1 LVQFTH
7 WLFRHPPSFLFFV
20 LLALADEIPIP
31 AQPPTIVPSHP
42 AIKKTAAINPETFN
56 KLRQEADQAR
66 EKGDLAE
73 AVRLYNQLVKM
84 RPGWAEGWWYL
95 GSIHYDSDQYA
106 AAASASEKCVAHD
119 AQNPQAW
126 GLLGLCEYRL
136 ARNANALE
144 HLTKS
149 RQLGLDRIPEI
160 SRVVRLNQAMLL
172 NRSRQYEAAHAVLKT
187 FAVEHQEAN
196 SVLDAMGMAI
206 LRNSGSVE
214 KLSPE
219 DRLMIREF
227 GQAVFLEGEQKMEEA
242 GQLYGQLE
250 AKYPGKPNVAYACGM
265 NRLLRNRYEEAEKY
279 FKIELE
285 RDPRHVAVLLQL
297 TFCSISTSQWEEG
310 YRYAKMATDLAPANG
325 LRYYFLGRIHLRRN
339 EFAQA
344 AAMLEKAARLEP
356 ETPNIQY
363 SLSQAYSRMNRPQ
376 AAARAQA
383 EYERL
388 ETLHKQR
395 SGMIFDPRS
404 ENPPSSPAN
413 QDSRKDATP

>member
-1 LVQFTH
+1 MKKNHHVKSAMQRIGLIFLAVGLAWPGYTLARNPSPPPIAQA
-7 WLFRHPPSFLFFV
+7 PQPAPSFEKLKV
-20 LLALADEIPIP
+20 QAGAARDKGQTSEAL
-31 AQPPTIVPSHP
+31 
-42 AIKKTAAINPETFN
+42 
-56 KLRQEADQAR
+56 
-66 EKGDLAE
+66 
-73 AVRLYNQLVKM
+73 RLYRKLVAL
-84 RPGWAEGWWYL
+84 RPEWAEGWWFL
-95 GSIHYDSDQYA
+95 GALNYDQSLYDLAVPAFERFVRLEPANGQG
-106 AAASASEKCVAHD
+106 
-119 AQNPQAW
+119 W
-126 GLLGLCEYRL
+126 GMLGLCEAQLQRTGSALKHLNKALDMKYGGNQEM
-136 ARNANALE
+136 ARVG
-144 HLTKS
+144 
-149 RQLGLDRIPEI
+149 RYQ
-160 SRVVRLNQAMLL
+160 Q
-172 NRSRQYEAAHAVLKT
+172 AVLLIRVGEFESALGFLSL
-187 FAVEHQEAN
+187 FAAEHQRSN

-325 LRYYFLGRIHLRRN
+325 LGYYFLGRIHLRRN

-344 AAMLEKAARLEP
+344 AAMLENAARLEP